1 MLTWQRPDIFKT
13 KLSQVDFHKVE
24 LLRRE
29 RFKKME
35 RPHFSQQAEA
45 IGQLPTADQLPNP
58 IERQLDV
65 NHVTIGRR
73 LDLTEHQ
80 HDLLE
85 KAIYQLLPWR
95 KGPFRLFDHEINAE
109 WQSYMKWDRIAAE
122 LGCLEGKQIL
132 DVGCGNGYYM
142 FRAAQQKPRLIL
154 GIDPSIPFYLQF
166 ELMQQYLRLP
176 NLQYELMGV
185 GDLDLFDRDFDMVWC
200 MGILYHH
207 RNPIEILRRLHS
219 SVRVGGTLVIESQTI
234 PGTDSVA
241 LFPQER
247 YAKAR
252 NVYFVPTAE
261 CLVNWIRRSGF
272 KKVEIVSHTKVTF
285 EEQRSTDLAPYESL
299 ADFIDP
305 ADLNRT
311 VEGYPA
317 PYRTVIRAERQ
328 FQ

>member
-13 KLSQVDFHKVE
+13 KLKQVDFHQVE
-24 LLRRE
+24 QIRRE
-29 RFKKME
+29 RRQKME
-35 RPHFSQQAEA
+35 RPHFLDQAKA
-45 IGQLPTADQLPNP
+45 ISQLPTGDELPCAV
-58 IERQLDV
+58 ERQLDL

-73 LDLTEHQ
+73 SDLTEEQ
-80 HDLLE
+80 HTLLE
-85 KAIYQLLPWR
+85 RAIYQLLPWR
-95 KGPFRLFDHEINAE
+95 KGPFRLFGQEIDAE
-109 WQSYMKWDRIAAE
+109 WQSQMKWDRIAPE

-142 FRAAQQKPRLIL
+142 FRAAHQQPRLVL
-154 GIDPSIPFYLQF
+154 GIDPSIPFYWQF
-166 ELMQQYLRLP
+166 ELMQRYLQLP

-185 GDLDLFDRDFDMVWC
+185 EDLGLFDRDFDMVWC

-207 RNPIEILRRLHS
+207 RNPIEILRRLHQA
-219 SVRVGGTLVIESQTI
+219 VRVGGTLVVESQTI
-234 PGTDSVA
+234 PGTDSIA

-272 KKVEIVSHTKVTF
+272 KQVEVVSHSKVTF
-285 EEQRSTDLAPYESL
+285 AEQRSTELAPYESL
-299 ADFIDP
+299 VDFIDP
-305 ADLNRT
+305 ANVDLT

-317 PYRTVIRAERQ
+317 PYRTVIRAERP
-328 FQ
+328 FR

>member
-13 KLSQVDFHKVE
+13 KLNQVDFHKVE
-24 LLRRE
+24 QLRRE
-29 RFKKME
+29 RRQKME
-35 RPHFSQQAEA
+35 RPHFLEQANA
-45 IGQLPTADQLPNP
+45 IGKLPTAAELPNAV
-58 IERQLDV
+58 EQHLDL
-65 NHVTIGRR
+65 NHVTIGRP
-73 LDLTEHQ
+73 LDLTEEQ
-80 HDLLE
+80 HELLE

-95 KGPFRLFDHEINAE
+95 KGPFRMFGHEIDAE
-109 WQSYMKWDRIAAE
+109 WQSHMKWDRIISE

-142 FRAAQQKPRLIL
+142 FRAAHQQPRLVL

-166 ELMQQYLRLP
+166 ELMQRYLHLP

-207 RNPIEILRRLHS
+207 RNPIEILQRLHRA
-219 SVRVGGTLVIESQTI
+219 VRVGGTLIIESQTI
-234 PGTDSVA
+234 PGTGSIA

-272 KKVEIVSHTKVTF
+272 KQVEIVSHTKVTF
-285 EEQRSTDLAPYESL
+285 EEQRSTELAPYESL
-299 ADFIDP
+299 VDFIDP
-305 ADLNRT
+305 LDGNQT

>member
-13 KLSQVDFHKVE
+13 KLNQVDFHKVE

-35 RPHFSQQAEA
+35 RPHFSRQAEA

-58 IERQLDV
+58 IERQLNL

-95 KGPFRLFDHEINAE
+95 KGPFRLFDHEIDSE

-166 ELMQQYLRLP
+166 ELMQRYLHLP

-185 GDLDLFDRDFDMVWC
+185 GISTCLIA
-200 MGILYHH
+200 ILTWSGAWGSCTTTAAQSRSCGACTARYASVEHWWSKAKPF
-207 RNPIEILRRLHS
+207 REPTPLRFFRRKDTPRPAMS
-219 SVRVGGTLVIESQTI
+219 I
-234 PGTDSVA
+234 
-241 LFPQER
+241 LFPPPS
-247 YAKAR
+247 A
-252 NVYFVPTAE
+252 
-261 CLVNWIRRSGF
+261 W
-272 KKVEIVSHTKVTF
+272 
-285 EEQRSTDLAPYESL
+285 
-299 ADFIDP
+299 
-305 ADLNRT
+305 
-311 VEGYPA
+311 
-317 PYRTVIRAERQ
+317 
-328 FQ
+328 